1 MHGCNPGWAWLGRK
15 RGSKSGGC
23 HWHALLGLRG
33 TCDAQAA
40 IFQPPVKR
48 THIVLQ
54 LCIYTYPMTSQG
66 EIGEM
71 SCAEAIGGF
80 ASLSGSR
87 GMLLAGLLTAVR
99 RTVGSCVLTQFNDMS
114 CVVW

>member
-1 MHGCNPGWAWLGRK
+1 MQPWLGWLGRK

-23 HWHALLGLRG
+23 HWHGLLGLRG

-40 IFQPPVKR
+40 IFSTPVKC

-54 LCIYTYPMTSQG
+54 LYTYPMTSQG